1 MSYKLLFL
9 CILLLSACS
18 NGVQSETASKA
29 KTPPS
34 KPAENIVLA
43 SKNSEVSPLKRGAK
57 VFRYCKACHTLD
69 ESGRHKVGPN
79 LWGIYGRA
87 AGAREDFKYSKAIRA
102 SGVIWT
108 EETMDAYLTK
118 PSAFIKGGLMS
129 FAGVKKQEDRDALQ
143 LYLKAKTTP
152 AEPE

>member
-1 MSYKLLFL
+1 MPYKHM
-9 CILLLSACS
+9 ILAAFLLSACS
-18 NGVQSETASKA
+18 NNAQSETVNNSQNLPA
-29 KTPPS
+29 KPS
-34 KPAENIVLA
+34 ENIVLA
-43 SKNSEVSPLKRGAK
+43 SKKVSPSPLKRGAK

-69 ESGRHKVGPN
+69 EGAKHKVGPN

-87 AGAREDFKYSKAIRA
+87 AGTKEDYKYSKAIKA

-108 EETMDAYLTK
+108 EETMDAYLAK

-143 LYLKAKTTP
+143 LFLKSKTTP
-152 AEPE
+152 ADPE

>member
-1 MSYKLLFL
+1 MPYKPLFL
-9 CILLLSACS
+9 AMFLLGACS
-18 NGVQSETASKA
+18 NSSHSETVSMPQAA
-29 KTPPS
+29 PA

-43 SKNSEVSPLKRGAK
+43 SKKAETSPLKRGAK

-69 ESGRHKVGPN
+69 EGGRHKVGPN
-79 LWGIYGRA
+79 LWAIYGRA
-87 AGAREDFKYSKAIRA
+87 AGTKENFKYSKAIKA
-102 SGVIWT
+102 SGVVWT
-108 EETMDAYLTK
+108 EETMDAYLAK